1 MSGGKR
7 EGAGRPPAPPE
18 LKKVPVGL
26 KLPYWLIEWMRARPE
41 SMAVLIEDALK
52 HRHKLKPSEGA

>member
-1 MSGGKR
+1 
-7 EGAGRPPAPPE
+7 
-18 LKKVPVGL
+18 L